1 MRIGVTNDDGI
12 AAPGI
17 ARLVAA
23 LVGLGHEVI
32 VCAPQG
38 EMSGAGASTGG
49 DLRIRDGIEVVETQV
64 AGIRA
69 YAASAP
75 PATCALLLVRGAFS
89 GPIDLIVSGINPG
102 QNLGVTV
109 LHSGTV
115 GAVLTAG
122 NFGVPGLAISMCAR
136 VDADEAVWD
145 ASVAMAT
152 LVLEHIPDSGHSG
165 IASLNVPGCPLEQIK
180 GLRTTVLDSTPGF
193 RATGVQTL
201 RQHDDGRLQ
210 LAFTYAPL
218 ERESGPETDVRAIA
232 EGYASL
238 TWLRTISDAERP
250 HWTPHLEAAS
260 VARGMTT

>member
-17 ARLVAA
+17 AWLVAA
-23 LVGLGHEVI
+23 LAGLGHEVV
-32 VCAPQG
+32 VCAPQD

-49 DLRIRDGIEVVETQV
+49 DLRIRGGIQVVETQV
-64 AGIRA
+64 AGIRGF
-69 YAASAP
+69 AASAP

-122 NFGVPGLAISMCAR
+122 NFGVPGLAISMCAA
-136 VDADEAVWD
+136 VGADEEIWA

-152 LVLEHIPDSGHSG
+152 LVIEHIPDSGHNG
-165 IASLNVPGCPLEQIK
+165 IASLNVPGRPLDQIK
-180 GLRTTVLDSTPGF
+180 GLRTTILDSTPGF
-193 RATGVQTL
+193 RATGVETL
-201 RQHDDGRLQ
+201 RHHDDGRMD

-238 TWLRTISDAERP
+238 TWLQTISVAEP
-250 HWTPHLEAAS
+250 PPWTPCLEAAS
-260 VARGMTT
+260 VTRGAAT

>member
-17 ARLVAA
+17 ARLVTA
-23 LVGLGHEVI
+23 LVGLGHEVV

-49 DLRIRDGIEVVETQV
+49 DLRIRGGIEVVETQV

-69 YAASAP
+69 YGAAAP

-89 GPIDLIVSGINPG
+89 EPLDLIVSGINPG

-122 NFGVPGLAISMCAR
+122 NFGVPGLAISMCAG
-136 VDADEAVWD
+136 VEADDEVWD
-145 ASVAMAT
+145 ASVAVAT
-152 LVLEHIPDSGHSG
+152 LVLEHIPESGHSG
-165 IASLNVPGCPLEQIK
+165 IASLNVPGRPLADIK
-180 GLRTTVLDSTPGF
+180 GLRTTTLDSTPGF
-193 RATGVQTL
+193 RATGVETL
-201 RQHDDGRLQ
+201 HQHDDGRVH

-218 ERESGPETDVRAIA
+218 ERESDSETDVRAIA

-238 TWLRTISDAERP
+238 TWLQTISVAERP
-250 HWTPHLEAAS
+250 HWTPRLEAAS
-260 VARGMTT
+260 VTRGMTT